1 MGITLDNLKDMAL
14 LLRSSI
20 IRSFREMDN
29 LPWPPTAN
37 DLDLNLNEQLPKEL
51 IKFIYIVLD
60 GTESEIKCEKTERLV
75 YSIGQDLCR
84 AVTDGEW
91 KLPKHILLCAT
102 VRHMY
107 RSRQLASILN
117 KLGHCE
123 SYDFGLELETAL
135 ARAIDESSTLL
146 TPQIVCGEGNEV
158 FHMEWDNLNKITTNV
173 HGSNVVNSAAGIM
186 LQEIKPGF
194 VIDNQRTLPIYER
207 SKSRSN
213 KVDITET
220 LPSFT
225 LYNKDGTKF
234 PRNAILS
241 SPPEND
247 HVYEESMKEYYA
259 WLFGRIIAS
268 DLNQIN
274 QK

>member
-1 MGITLDNLKDMAL
+1 
-14 LLRSSI
+14 
-20 IRSFREMDN
+20 
-29 LPWPPTAN
+29 
-37 DLDLNLNEQLPKEL
+37 
-51 IKFIYIVLD
+51 
-60 GTESEIKCEKTERLV
+60 
-75 YSIGQDLCR
+75 
-84 AVTDGEW
+84 
-91 KLPKHILLCAT
+91 
-102 VRHMY
+102 MY

-135 ARAIDESSTLL
+135 ARAIDESSRLL

-173 HGSNVVNSAAGIM
+173 HGSNFVNSAAGIM

-220 LPSFT
+220 LPSLT
-225 LYNKDGTKF
+225 LYNKDGPKF